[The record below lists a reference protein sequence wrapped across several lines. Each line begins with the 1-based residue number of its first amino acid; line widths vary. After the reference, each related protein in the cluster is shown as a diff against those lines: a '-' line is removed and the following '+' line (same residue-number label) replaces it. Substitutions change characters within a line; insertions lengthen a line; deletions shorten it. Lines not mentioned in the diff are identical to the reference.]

1 MLILILEKEIGVREE
16 DERDEID
23 VLQHRDKMT
32 SRNTMDSGKAREM
45 LMYSWNRRIRTRTER
60 AQDRAIKT
68 RHMLPTSLLFL
79 FSFLFFS
86 CSSSLDESPTPP
98 PTQLIYCPSS
108 ATLSPPSLLFF
119 PSPSGTSTRLWPI
132 CLLKPQ
138 QGEVDRTMP
147 HQKVLYCIVL
157 YCTVLFFYV
166 LCCLV
171 LSCPSLSCPVVRYS
185 SSMTHCNI

>member
-1 MLILILEKEIGVREE
+1 
-16 DERDEID
+16 
-23 VLQHRDKMT
+23 
-32 SRNTMDSGKAREM
+32 
-45 LMYSWNRRIRTRTER
+45 
-60 AQDRAIKT
+60 
-68 RHMLPTSLLFL
+68 MLPTSLLFL

-147 HQKVLYCIVL
+147 HQKVLYCTILYRAVL
-157 YCTVLFFYV
+157 YCIVL
-166 LCCLV
+166 LCTM
-171 LSCPSLSCPVVRYS
+171 LSCSVMPFPVMPSRTVFIEYDALQYLVRYS
-185 SSMTHCNI
+185 ALLFSALQ